1 MQLTT
6 QQLEVIDL
14 CIKQLQWFKNSNDLK
29 SPTVPIDMET
39 EWASLA
45 EKMEIDLESLDRV
58 MHTLYW
64 KISRLHEKI

>member
-14 CIKQLQWFKNSNDLK
+14 CIKQLQGFKYSNDLK

-39 EWASLA
+39 EWFNLA
-45 EKMEIDLESLDRV
+45 EEMEIDLGEIDRS
-58 MHTLYW
+58 MYTLYW
-64 KISRLHEKI
+64 KISRLHDK